1 MAQEKSRASRA
12 RKTTEGE
19 PGAAAEQEPRP
30 GARKTVAKAETKAAA
45 TKKTAASKATRA
57 PAKRTRKPAV
67 GADPK
72 PDAIAERAYLLW
84 ERGEP
89 GDQTEHWLRAEAEL
103 RTAA

>member
-30 GARKTVAKAETKAAA
+30 GARKTAAKAETKAAA

-67 GADPK
+67 GAEPL
-72 PDAIAERAYLLW
+72 PDAIAEHAYLLW

>member
-1 MAQEKSRASRA
+1 MRPARGRPPKASPERPPSKSPGQVP
-12 RKTTEGE
+12 RKT
-19 PGAAAEQEPRP
+19 A
-30 GARKTVAKAETKAAA
+30 AKAETKAA

-72 PDAIAERAYLLW
+72 PDAIAELAYLLW